1 MLKSLSNFDVQE
13 KRVLLRCDFNVP
25 LDEKGNILD
34 DFRIKKSLPT
44 IEYLIEKGA
53 KPVLLS
59 HLGRPKKGQR
69 FSLKPVALRLEELL
83 KRKVYPVK
91 SFTESKRKSPILFNR
106 VKFLDDC
113 IGEKVEKEI
122 EKMKAGEIILL
133 ENLRLHKEEEEND
146 KGFAQELAKLGEIF
160 INDAFSVCHRE
171 HASIVGIAKFLAS
184 GTGFLLEKEIKTLGN
199 LLKSPKKP
207 LISLV
212 GGKKV
217 ESKVKLVDKIS
228 EISDLVLIG
237 SLIKA
242 EIEKKKISLKYPQ
255 KIVKPIDCIF
265 DGERCLSI
273 GPKTVHL
280 FKEKIE
286 KAKTIFWSGPF
297 GKIEEK
303 KYSKA
308 SKDIAK
314 AIVES
319 RAFSVVGGGETV
331 EFVNKIGLAEKF
343 NYVST
348 GGGAMLAFLS
358 GEKLPGIEALK

>member
-83 KRKVYPVK
+83 KRKGE
-91 SFTESKRKSPILFNR
+91 ESKLSSSPFVKTR
-106 VKFLDDC
+106 EVKFLDDC
-113 IGEKVEKEI
+113 IGEKVQKEI

-133 ENLRLHKEEEEND
+133 ENLRFYEEEEGKND
-146 KGFAQELAKLGEIF
+146 ESFAQELAKLGEIF

-171 HASIVGIAKFLAS
+171 HASIVGVPKFLPS